1 MVQSHPSL
9 SPRPSFH
16 NYESPTPRLE
26 SFLSP
31 PPPRWCPRP
40 IHSLAES
47 FVCQPP
53 TALVVEWQCS
63 SLVRSSGESSSRSRG
78 PGEGGVYQVAEK
90 DQPVT
95 LPHYSTTSYLKVF
108 ITHQNTVC
116 HLANTHPEYRTKLVS
131 SVILILLTTSSYF
144 RYCPPRSLV
153 CTSMVQG
160 PQQLPVGGLTKN

>member
-26 SFLSP
+26 SILSP
-31 PPPRWCPRP
+31 PPPRWCLRP

-53 TALVVEWQCS
+53 TALVLEWQCS

-108 ITHQNTVC
+108 ITHQNTVY
-116 HLANTHPEYRTKLVS
+116 HLANTCLNHLEFSYLR
-131 SVILILLTTSSYF
+131 LLTTSSYF
-144 RYCPPRSLV
+144 SYCPPHSPV
-153 CTSMVQG
+153 CTSTVQHRHRDSY
-160 PQQLPVGGLTKN
+160 LWEV